1 MRLPMILATMIGLV
15 ASPAYAQVLGFDGD
29 GFEACPRQVLS
40 ISTTSNWASQFGPFP
55 SVLGVHRILV
65 PSSGSS
71 VFAFQAPMAPQ
82 SGTLQVQNDVDVTG
96 ASVISLS
103 RCSSVYPSNPPSCI
117 AGPATVNALDFTTDP
132 NGQGCR
138 LEPGQTYFFNI
149 TFGVEAAPVNGQP
162 WCGGLSC
169 GVRVNSLLR

>member
-1 MRLPMILATMIGLV
+1 MRALLILATALSCLS
-15 ASPAYAQVLGFDGD
+15 APAPAQVLGFDGD
-29 GFEACPRQVLS
+29 GFEACPHQVLTIAS
-40 ISTTSNWASQFGPFP
+40 TSNWTSQFGPFP

-103 RCSSVYPSNPPSCI
+103 RCSSVYPINPSSCL
-117 AGPATVNALDFTTDP
+117 AGPAAANALDFTTDP
-132 NGQGCR
+132 NGQGCL

-162 WCGGLSC
+162 WCGGFSC
-169 GVRVNSLLR
+169 GVRVNSLVR